1 MPLGNREGAAKMIR
15 EPGNLP
21 VSEVR
26 AFGRK
31 GCTRKH
37 WQKHPGFRKRR
48 PGYFFRR
55 GKDENEKQ
63 IKNYINNLHYFF
75 IYTDSVQQ

>member
-1 MPLGNREGAAKMIR
+1 MKY
-15 EPGNLP
+15 EPSEERDVLESIGKNTP
-21 VSEVR
+21 VFE
-26 AFGRK
+26 
-31 GCTRKH
+31 
-37 WQKHPGFRKRR
+37 KRR

-63 IKNYINNLHYFF
+63 IKNYINNLYYFF